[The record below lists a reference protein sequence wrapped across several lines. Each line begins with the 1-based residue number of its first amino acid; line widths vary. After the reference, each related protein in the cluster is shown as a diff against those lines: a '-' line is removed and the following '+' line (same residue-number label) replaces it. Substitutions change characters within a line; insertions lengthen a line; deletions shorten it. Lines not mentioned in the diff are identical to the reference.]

1 MPPLFQKLNLGGHRR
16 VTVLNAPPSFE
27 AELAALAGVAVVREA
42 RAPLGFGLA
51 FAVTVAERDAACA
64 ALCAAAEGDAV
75 LWLAYPKGTS
85 KAYRAEFNRDSGWAV
100 FGAAGYEPVRQVA
113 IDADWSALRFR
124 RTEFIPSLK
133 RHPDGAISPQGQA
146 RTKR

>member
-1 MPPLFQKLNLGGHRR
+1 MTPLFQKLRLGTHRR
-16 VTVLNAPPSFE
+16 VAVLNAPASFE
-27 AELAALAGVAVVREA
+27 AELSALHDVAVEREA
-42 RAPLGFGLA
+42 RAPLAFGLA

-64 ALCAAAEGDAV
+64 ALCAAADGDAV
-75 LWLAYPKGTS
+75 LWIAYPKGTS

-100 FGAAGYEPVRQVA
+100 LGAAGYEPVSQVA

-124 RTEFIPSLK
+124 RAEFIPSLK

>member
-1 MPPLFQKLNLGGHRR
+1 MPPLFQKLNLGTHRR
-16 VTVLNAPPSFE
+16 VAVLNAPASFE
-27 AELAALAGVAVVREA
+27 PELAALDGVTVERQA

-75 LWLAYPKGTS
+75 RWLADPKGTS
-85 KAYRAEFNRDSGWAV
+85 KAYCAEFNRDSGWAV
-100 FGAAGYEPVRQVA
+100 FGAAGFDPVRQVA

-124 RTEFIPSLK
+124 RTDCIPSLK